1 MIVLLNVIMI
11 ALAFIVGMCA
21 FSFANVV
28 IFRVPNEVS
37 LKTHLYCESCGENL
51 KFYETIPV
59 LSYIFLKG
67 RCKRCGASIR
77 VREFVNELIGG
88 VLSVLILFRFGIN
101 PTLTETFRM
110 NEILDVALGQVNISL
125 ATVVKLLGIIT
136 LIAYVVML
144 DIITLVDNDTMTIY
158 DGFNITVF
166 VISIISIFTLPGIGI
181 VERII
186 GVFAVSLPMYI
197 IQLIIP
203 NAFGGGDIK
212 FLAASGLLLGWKLEL
227 VAIIIGILL
236 GGFYGMYLMAVKDY
250 DKKSHFAF
258 GPFICIGVLIAMFCG
273 QDIIELY
280 SNYIAWMRSDV

>member
-1 MIVLLNVIMI
+1 MVILLNVIMI
-11 ALAFIVGMCA
+11 MLAFIVGMCA

-37 LKTHLYCESCGENL
+37 LKTHMYCESCSENL

-59 LSYIFLKG
+59 FSYIFLKG

-88 VLSVLILFRFGIN
+88 FLSVFILLRFGVN
-101 PTLTETFRM
+101 PVLTDTFRM
-110 NEILDVALGQVNISL
+110 NEILDISLGQFNFSL

-136 LIAYVVML
+136 ILAYVVML
-144 DIITLVDNDTMTIY
+144 DIITLVDNDTMIIY
-158 DGFNITVF
+158 DGFNIVVF
-166 VISIISIFTLPGIGI
+166 VISIISIFTMPGMGI

-186 GVFAVSLPMYI
+186 GIFVVSVPMYI
-197 IQLIIP
+197 IQLVIP

-212 FLAASGLLLGWKLEL
+212 YLAASGLLLGWKLEL
-227 VAIIIGILL
+227 VGVLIGILL
-236 GGFYGMYLMAVKDY
+236 GGFYGMYLMAAKNY
-250 DKKSHFAF
+250 DRKTHFAF
-258 GPFICIGVLIAMFCG
+258 GPFLCIGVLTAMFIG

-280 SNYIAWMRSDV
+280 SQYIAWMKSDY